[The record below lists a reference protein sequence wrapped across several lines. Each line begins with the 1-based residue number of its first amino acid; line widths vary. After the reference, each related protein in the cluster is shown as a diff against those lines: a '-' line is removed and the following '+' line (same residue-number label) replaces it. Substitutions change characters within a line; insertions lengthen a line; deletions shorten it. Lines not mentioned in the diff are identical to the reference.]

1 MASFVLYE
9 RVSADPDSGGKWHH
23 RTFRKLEK
31 AIVALGLTANVAYIV
46 VDGVQRYRNRP
57 GRGTV
62 RKATSVWELAGTSGT
77 ASSAQPNARQGAAS

>member
-9 RVSADPDSGGKWHH
+9 RVRADPDTGGQWHH

-31 AIVALGLTANVAYIV
+31 ALVALGLTENVAYIV

-57 GRGTV
+57 GHGTV
-62 RKATSVWELAGTSGT
+62 HKATSVWELTNTS
-77 ASSAQPNARQGAAS
+77 GAASSDKQEVA